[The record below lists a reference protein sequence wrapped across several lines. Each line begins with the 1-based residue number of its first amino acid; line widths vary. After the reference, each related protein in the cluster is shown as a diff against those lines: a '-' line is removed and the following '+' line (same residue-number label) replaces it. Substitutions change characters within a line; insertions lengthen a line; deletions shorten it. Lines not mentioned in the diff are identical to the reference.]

1 MIRVRCFMAA
11 FKWNFTPLDLSNNN
25 DGGEPREVA
34 PFTNLLHTK
43 KETHWQRA
51 AGLKVYILKR
61 GSGISI
67 AQQH

>member
-11 FKWNFTPLDLSNNN
+11 FKWNFTPLDRSN
-25 DGGEPREVA
+25 GEPREVA
-34 PFTNLLHTK
+34 NLLHTK